1 MALVCRIGCVGLLF
15 GSVMSGRLGYEICMP
30 LILNLLWGQTLDWV
44 RPEDTKTVFWKR
56 LEILFGAGIM
66 V

>member
-1 MALVCRIGCVGLLF
+1 
-15 GSVMSGRLGYEICMP
+15 MSGRLGYEACMP

-44 RPEDTKTVFWKR
+44 RPEDTKAVFWKR